1 MGVSAGPGPADPLRC
16 PHCGVPVDESAA
28 REHSGIRRLGC
39 LACGVQLV
47 RRPGEGWETI
57 RG

>member
-1 MGVSAGPGPADPLRC
+1 MGVTAGAGSGDEVRC
-16 PHCGVPVDESAA
+16 PHCDVPVDVSEPRRHPSAD
-28 REHSGIRRLGC
+28 RVGC
-39 LACGVQLV
+39 MACGVQLV